1 MTKACLGLLL
11 AVWGGIAQ
19 GELLRS
25 HPSRHTSSIAAGD
38 ETLPECVPLLV
49 SQPLNHFGPSP
60 GDFEQHLCVVDAYFD
75 PTEAASVFFY
85 VGNESPLEEYVNN
98 TGLMYSMA
106 PKFNSLLVFAEHR
119 YMGASVPNTIGIPD
133 CLGYDTIA
141 QALAD
146 YASIMSFIASGGE
159 NKIPV
164 SLDYDYDFSAF
175 VGAPIITFGGSYG
188 GMLSAYARYTYPSL
202 VTGAIAASAPTWG
215 LPLSNPPI
223 DAGASFVGHGM
234 GDQCKANFKSGL
246 VIINEIM
253 KLDDGAEYLSQLLGL
268 CSPLESADGAAS
280 LLDFLQAPWFD
291 LAEGNFPFP
300 SSYIPFAVGPGN
312 YELPPWP
319 VRVACES
326 LDMDF
331 DVSVSG
337 DVSDVK
343 FTVSS
348 GPVGVNVD
356 WNVTQSSGFST
367 ADVGS
372 TKIPELLK
380 GMVGAVN
387 VWCNVTGEETCTSVG
402 SCPTG
407 RRILKEEALTRE
419 FAVDS
424 KGSLDDDNICS
435 VDISLDSSFN
445 CWPAMTCNDD
455 LNLENALAQGLGND
469 IYWPPS
475 VPRGTTLE
483 SFLGEKG
490 ALVEGCPMDAGLY
503 GLPKTADNWSTR
515 LNMQLGGSSLEGY
528 TNVVF
533 SNGYLDPWASAGVMS
548 GGWKPGDDAVIELGE
563 GSVAIMIEEGAHHL
577 DLMFPTDVDPVSV
590 VEARQVE
597 EDMIATW
604 IETWR
609 KK

>member
-1 MTKACLGLLL
+1 M
-11 AVWGGIAQ
+11 
-19 GELLRS
+19 
-25 HPSRHTSSIAAGD
+25 P
-38 ETLPECVPLLV
+38 PCVPFVV

-60 GDFEQHLCVVDAYFD
+60 ANFDQHLCVVSEYFD
-75 PTEAASVFFY
+75 ANSEVEPSVFFN

-98 TGLMYSMA
+98 TGLMYTLA

-119 YMGASVPNTIGIPD
+119 YMGASVPSTIGVPD

-146 YASIMSFIASGGE
+146 YASIMSFIVSGGE

-164 SLDYDYDFSAF
+164 DFDYDFSAF
-175 VGAPIITFGGSYG
+175 KDAPVITFGGSYG
-188 GMLSAYARYTYPSL
+188 GMLSAYIRLTYPSL

-253 KLDDGAEYLSQLLGL
+253 KLDDGAEYLSNLLGL
-268 CSPLESADGAAS
+268 CSSLEKSDGAAP
-280 LLDFLQAPWFD
+280 LLDYLQAPWFD

-312 YELPPWP
+312 YDLPPWP
-319 VRVACES
+319 VRAACES
-326 LDMDF
+326 LDADF
-331 DVSVSG
+331 GVEVSG

-343 FTVSS
+343 FSITS
-348 GPVGVNVD
+348 GSVGVDVD
-356 WNVTQSSGFST
+356 WNTTKSASSFGTSDL
-367 ADVGS
+367 AS
-372 TKIPELLK
+372 TKIPDMLK

-387 VWCNVTGEETCTSVG
+387 VWCNVTGEETCTRIG

-407 RRILKEEALTRE
+407 RRILKEEEE
-419 FAVDS
+419 FKKEVVIDA
-424 KGSLDDDNICS
+424 KGAYDDNNICS
-435 VDISLDSSFN
+435 VDISLDPEFN
-445 CWPAMTCNDD
+445 CWPSMTCNDD

-469 IYWPPS
+469 IYWPPT
-475 VPRGTTLE
+475 VERGTTLE
-483 SFLGEKG
+483 SFLGERG
-490 ALVEGCPMDAGLY
+490 ELVEGCAMDEGLY

-515 LNMQLGGSSLEGY
+515 LDTALGGSSLEGY

-533 SNGYLDPWASAGVMS
+533 SNGYLDPWASAGVFS
-548 GGWKPGDDAVIELGE
+548 GGWKPGDDAVIELGG
-563 GSVAIMIEEGAHHL
+563 GSVALMIEEGAHHL
-577 DLMFPTDVDPVSV
+577 DLMFPTGVDPESV
-590 VEARQVE
+590 LEARQVE
-597 EDMIATW
+597 EDMIAAW
-604 IETWR
+604 IKEWGDN
-609 KK
+609 K